1 MGTPAT
7 VLIVGS
13 PADEHAS
20 AVAKE
25 VGDRAQVVF
34 VDASVLAAG
43 NWLWAD
49 GFKVGA
55 ETEGRHTPRRGWLR
69 RLAPPDWHH
78 GVEIGTL
85 RGVETQAGL
94 QLLAATADAES
105 GIEWLTDYWATMR
118 AENKLI
124 QYGVASRLGARVP
137 ATRVTSDPDD
147 LRDLGDRV
155 VMKPLG
161 LGAYTK
167 DGVPHAVHA
176 RLVEHGDTSLSGLS
190 TAPYIGQQ
198 HIDAV
203 RHLRVPTVLH
213 RSWPC
218 ELSARGLPLDWR
230 ADDDA
235 HSAWRT
241 CPDGEMVGVLAAR
254 VAAGLD
260 LGYSCQD
267 WIEDADG
274 GVWLVDVNPGGQ
286 WQFLPGDT
294 AAAVTRALADWLT
307 GE

>member
-1 MGTPAT
+1 MGSSAT

-13 PADEHAS
+13 PSDEHAS
-20 AVAKE
+20 AVLKE
-25 VGDRAQVVF
+25 VGERATTVF
-34 VDASVLAAG
+34 VDASVLASG
-43 NWLWAD
+43 DWLWAD
-49 GFKVGA
+49 GFQVGT
-55 ETEGRHTPRRGWLR
+55 EFEGRRTPRKGWLR

-94 QLLAATADAES
+94 QLLAAIADAES
-105 GIEWLTDYWATMR
+105 GIEWLTGYWATMR

-124 QYGVASRLGARVP
+124 QYGVASRLGVRVP
-137 ATRVTSDPDD
+137 ATRVTADPAD
-147 LRDLGDRV
+147 LRVLGDRV

-161 LGAYTK
+161 IGAYTK

-176 RLVEHGDTSLSGLS
+176 RLVEQGDASLRGLS
-190 TAPYIGQQ
+190 AAPYIAQQ

-218 ELSARGLPLDWR
+218 ELGATGLPLDWR
-230 ADDDA
+230 ADHDA

-241 CPDGEMVGVLAAR
+241 CPDGETVGALAVQ
-254 VAAGLD
+254 VAAGLE

-274 GVWLVDVNPGGQ
+274 EVWLVDVNPGGQ
-286 WQFLPGDT
+286 WLFLPDDT
-294 AAAVTRALADWLT
+294 AVAVTRALADWLV
-307 GE
+307 G